1 MKTGLL
7 MFNEQIGFTFLLYFV
22 WCAWMNT
29 FLNIKH
35 PLIATLLLFAS
46 ILSITLWI
54 IHLVTD
60 ANLREKELL
69 VSQVA
74 MTQGKNLEKELHT
87 ALIAS
92 TQILAVEV
100 IQNNGNMEN
109 FEEYAQEVLSL
120 SKVITNVQLA
130 PNGIIQSIYPLAG
143 NEKAIGHNLLK
154 DDARKKE
161 ALSAVE
167 SGKLT
172 LAGPFTLKQGG
183 VGMVAR
189 RPVYLKLQDKSEF
202 WGFVSALIL
211 LENLIASSDLQ
222 ELQKDNLRFQL
233 SRIHPDTN
241 QVDVF
246 YGESISQDWISSQVT
261 IDVPN
266 NQWTLIVGL
275 PQSQQLFG
283 SALVQLAIALIVS
296 GFASFCF
303 FYYVTLPK
311 KLQHAVEQKTFQLK
325 KLANTDMLTG
335 LDNRRKFTDVL
346 NQILQKPDALAH
358 CHALLYLD
366 IDNFKQ
372 INDQLGHYVGDQV
385 LKVVAQRLCHH
396 VSDAQSITR
405 ISGDEFAVLLE
416 YQEIDSLKARLSALI
431 VALSQPSEHI
441 PNSHRLTVSIGV
453 VLIPQDGQDLT
464 LLMQHVDFAMYQAK
478 SQGRNQYCFFDRL
491 MKLRDDE
498 KIQLIESLKIAIE
511 QNQFVLHY
519 QPIYDI
525 RSHQIHCYEALIRW
539 QHPTKGLLYPAS
551 FIELAEQSGLI
562 NEIGDCVLAQ
572 TCQFIAQAAPEK
584 PIVSINISAS
594 QLSDPQLFERFIGI
608 IQQYGV
614 DAHSLKFELTETT
627 LMQNIQSCTNIL
639 LKFKQLGIQI
649 AIDDFGTGYSS
660 LAVLKDVPA
669 NYLKIDK
676 SFIDQINS
684 NTGDQKVAQ
693 SIITLAHHLDMQVI
707 AEGVEQIEQE
717 ELLAQFQCDFG
728 QGYLFGRPAPL
739 DSIRANTKSINSQ
752 AV

>member
-1 MKTGLL
+1 

-189 RPVYLKLQDKSEF
+189 RPVFLKLQDKSEF

-562 NEIGDCVLAQ
+562 N
-572 TCQFIAQAAPEK
+572 
-584 PIVSINISAS
+584 ISAS

-627 LMQNIQSCTNIL
+627 LMQNIQACTNIL

-739 DSIRANTKSINSQ
+739 DSIRANTKSINSR

>member
-7 MFNEQIGFTFLLYFV
+7 MFDGQTGFPFLLYFV
-22 WCAWMNT
+22 WCTWMNT

-35 PLIATLLLFAS
+35 PLFATLLLFAS
-46 ILSITLWI
+46 IFSITLWI

-100 IQNNGNMEN
+100 IQNNGNMDN
-109 FEEYAQEVLSL
+109 FEEYAQEILSL
-120 SKVITNVQLA
+120 SKVISNLQLA

-161 ALSAVE
+161 ALNAVE

-183 VGMVAR
+183 VGMIAR
-189 RPVYLKLQDKSEF
+189 RPVFLKQQGESRF

-222 ELQKDNLRFQL
+222 ELQKDNLHFQL

-241 QVDVF
+241 QVDAF
-246 YGESISQDWISSQVT
+246 YGESISQDWISSKIT

-275 PQSQQLFG
+275 PQSQQLFA
-283 SALVQLAIALIVS
+283 SASVQLAIALIIS

-358 CHALLYLD
+358 RHALLYLD

-416 YQEIDSLKARLSALI
+416 YQEFDGLKLRLSALI
-431 VALSQPSEHI
+431 AALSQSSEHL
-441 PNSHRLTVSIGV
+441 PNSHRLTVSVGV
-453 VLIPQDGQDLT
+453 VLIPQDGQDSTT
-464 LLMQHVDFAMYQAK
+464 LMKHVDFAMYQAK
-478 SQGRNQYCFFDRL
+478 SQGRNQYCFFDKF

-498 KIQLIESLKIAIE
+498 KIQLVESLKIAIE

-525 RSHQIHCYEALIRW
+525 QSHQIHCYEALVRW
-539 QHPTKGLLYPAS
+539 LHPTKGLLYPAS

-572 TCQFIAQAAPEK
+572 ACQFIAQAAPEK

-608 IQQYGV
+608 IQKYGV